1 MAGDDPAFGIDAVS
15 CKLLI
20 ERQLTWCNRVLICAN
35 IVFFFLIWWLS
46 SQDNLSR
53 DANEESELPPSLV
66 GSSPLS
72 ILGMKKEADHEVMK
86 IISPQPTNEE
96 ADQKVMKTVSPT
108 NTTGHI
114 KNKTS
119 VGLLKPGI
127 PKAASAAAAQG
138 APSTK
143 SVSPTPAAPVRTAAV
158 DEWSPLRAVW
168 HEICPRVQFEEIT
181 AQLYEEGYLGV
192 EDLFE
197 VDGGMEGDE
206 FKQLLVDAFSSLKKP
221 ELRRL
226 KKKLTTINT

>member
-1 MAGDDPAFGIDAVS
+1 
-15 CKLLI
+15 
-20 ERQLTWCNRVLICAN
+20 
-35 IVFFFLIWWLS
+35 
-46 SQDNLSR
+46 
-53 DANEESELPPSLV
+53 
-66 GSSPLS
+66 
-72 ILGMKKEADHEVMK
+72 MKKEADHEVVN
-86 IISPQPTNEE
+86 IISPQSTKEE

-108 NTTGHI
+108 NTTGRI
-114 KNKTS
+114 TNRTS

-127 PKAASAAAAQG
+127 PKAASAAGAQG

-143 SVSPTPAAPVRTAAV
+143 SVSPTPAAPVRTAAAV